1 MDDRIIITPSNADI
15 AIRRLIE
22 KYHGYGAEVIVN
34 ALVRATA
41 DELYLDP
48 DAISRMFTYAYK
60 REEKRRNDV
69 ARHTR

>member
-1 MDDRIIITPSNADI
+1 MDDRLIVTPSNLDI

-22 KYHGYGAEVIVN
+22 KYHVYGAECVVN

-60 REEKRRNDV
+60 REEKRRNDP
-69 ARHTR
+69 AGRT